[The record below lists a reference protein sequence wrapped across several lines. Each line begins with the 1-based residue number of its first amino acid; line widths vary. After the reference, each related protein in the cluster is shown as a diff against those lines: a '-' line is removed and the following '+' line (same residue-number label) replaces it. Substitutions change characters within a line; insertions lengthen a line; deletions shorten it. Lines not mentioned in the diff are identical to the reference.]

1 MGVQSALP
9 FSVPEAL
16 PMFLFLSVSVVS
28 LFSFIGVSV
37 WSDARRRER
46 VAYYKNDML
55 KKVAEARS
63 AEVASLLEVLREQDR
78 IDERRL
84 RESIKL
90 SGLVTSA
97 AGIGLL
103 VFLWA
108 FERERPVYL
117 CGLIPLLS
125 GVALLMYSYVLAPK
139 K

>member
-1 MGVQSALP
+1 MGVQSALL
-9 FSVPEAL
+9 FSVQEAL
-16 PMFLFLSVSVVS
+16 PMFLFLSLCVVS

-55 KKVAEARS
+55 KKVAQARS
-63 AEVASLLEVLREQDR
+63 SEVASVLEVLREQDR
-78 IDERRL
+78 IDQRRL

-108 FERERPVYL
+108 FEQGRPVYL
-117 CGLIPLLS
+117 CGLIPLL
-125 GVALLMYSYVLAPK
+125 GGFALLMYSYVLAPK